1 MVLDSYE
8 AERRP
13 VPVAAMEGSGAIH
26 ESSLLT
32 GDAAAVRDLGLA
44 TALGLRAG

>member
-8 AERRP
+8 AEPRP
-13 VPVAAMEGSGAIH
+13 VH
-26 ESSLLT
+26 EFSLLT